1 MSKSE
6 SDAPIR
12 LPSAAQVKALLKEG
26 ARVKEKVGEI
36 AGTYGD
42 RVKSAV
48 ENGNLHAAAF
58 GKAKSIYN
66 KSRTNELAALEQ
78 MHHLRVYL
86 DWIEEDIRN
95 KGHVGDLDRM
105 SKAAEAKQEPQTAA
119 SAAAEAFAKED
130 AATEANRTE
139 ARKALDLDG
148 EWDGAAPP
156 APPAEAA
163 AEPVADKPKRG
174 GRKLK
179 VVETA
184 AEPAPAPE
192 AAPPPPPPALKDDD
206 EDEPSPTPRRVR
218 AVGTATAIH

>member
-1 MSKSE
+1 MSKTESE
-6 SDAPIR
+6 APIR

-26 ARVKEKVGEI
+26 ARVKEKMSEI

-42 RVKSAV
+42 RVKPAI
-48 ENGNLHAAAF
+48 ENGNLHGAAF
-58 GKAKSIYN
+58 GKAKSIYT

-78 MHHLRVYL
+78 IHHLRVYL
-86 DWIEEDIRN
+86 EWIEEDIQN

-105 SKAAEAKQEPQTAA
+105 SQAAAAKQEEPQSAA

-148 EWDGAAPP
+148 DWEGAAPP
-156 APPAEAA
+156 APPADAVAEAV
-163 AEPVADKPKRG
+163 EDKPKRG
-174 GRKLK
+174 RKAK
-179 VVETA
+179 TPEATT
-184 AEPAPAPE
+184 E

-206 EDEPSPTPRRVR
+206 EEEPSPTPRRQR
-218 AVGTATAIH
+218 AAGTATAIH